1 MSLLD
6 DVSIVVTPN
15 GYKAG
20 TLYGVLPTAVE
31 GSEEVTNGNF
41 ATDSDWTKGTGWT
54 ISGGKASNDGTSGS
68 NNLTQSGILVVGKQ
82 YKIDITVSNY
92 VSGSVEVSAG
102 ADPRGSMSAN
112 GTYTFYQT
120 CTPTT
125 NFYIIAQTFN
135 GSVDNISVKEWTA
148 SDMDVTRETAATRVN
163 EQGLIEEVPYNLLQ
177 QSNTFN
183 TTWTLSSSIDLTSG
197 QSGVGGSTDA
207 WLLKRNSTGS
217 RYIAQALSLS
227 SDQYSFSVYLKAEST
242 NWAYIWSYDG
252 TTQNNAY
259 FDLQNGVV
267 GNTSGANFDGT
278 KIESV
283 GDGWYRCTLIYT
295 QATTIVRIYPA
306 YSNGSISIGTDNGIY
321 IQYSQLEVGSTSKTY
336 LPTTTRL
343 NVPRIDY
350 TGGGCPHIL
359 AEPQRTNLVT
369 YSEDFSN
376 WSNFRSTL
384 TPNETTSPDGTINAY
399 LVEQDYPNTSVHGGL
414 NKSIA
419 VTNGVEYTYSFFV
432 KKKEYSFI
440 ELAEAATSSGN
451 VSTWF
456 DVENGVVGNI
466 GAGSTAQIE
475 NYGNGWYRCSIT
487 FTSAFT
493 GGRNFVLY
501 LTTANGSSVAN
512 IVGGAYIWGAQL
524 EAGSYPTSY
533 IPTSGSAVTRNQDQ
547 FTRDGIG
554 SLINSTEGVLFA
566 EMAALDND
574 LTTRMISLSDGGNTN
589 RIHMFYHSVSNEIAV
604 NYRVSGTTE
613 ASIGFVVSNITNFN
627 KIAFKWKSGDFALW
641 INGVEVGTD
650 SNTTMLPADT
660 LNKLAFEQGN
670 GGNNLYAKVKQL
682 QVYKTALTDMQL
694 IQLTGTAGTDFY
706 ESYEEMAESLTY
718 TIQ

>member
-20 TLYGVLPTAVE
+20 TLYGVLPTATE
-31 GSEEVTNGNF
+31 GSDLVTNGGF
-41 ATDSDWTKGTGWT
+41 DTDSDWNGSGSNGWT

-68 NNLTQSGILVVGKQ
+68 NNLSQSGILEVDKR

-92 VSGSVEVSAG
+92 VSGNVEVSAG
-102 ADPRGSMSAN
+102 ASPRGTMTAN

-120 CTPTT
+120 CTPSTT
-125 NFYIIAQTFN
+125 FYIIANSFD
-135 GSVDNISVKEWTA
+135 GSVDNVSVKEWTA
-148 SDMDVTRETAATRVN
+148 SDMDVTRATAATRVN

-336 LPTTTRL
+336 LPTTTRF

-359 AEPQRTNLVT
+359 AEPQRTNLIT
-369 YSEDFSN
+369 YSEDFTDSSWTN
-376 WSNFRSTL
+376 AGVTV
-384 TPNETTSPDGTINAY
+384 TPNNATSPDGTLNASSIELTSGDFMYFTHNTTIN
-399 LVEQDYPNTSVHGGL
+399 VGDT
-414 NKSIA
+414 
-419 VTNGVEYTYSFFV
+419 YTWSCFV
-432 KKKEYSFI
+432 KSSSLKI
-440 ELAEAATSSGN
+440 NWGGGTPAGTDINTVEALS
-451 VSTWF
+451 
-456 DVENGVVGNI
+456 
-466 GAGSTAQIE
+466 
-475 NYGNGWYRCSIT
+475 NGWYRQVLQRT
-487 FTSAFT
+487 FTAT
-493 GGRNFVLY
+493 GTGMQAMF
-501 LTTANGSSVAN
+501 AEAVA
-512 IVGGAYIWGAQL
+512 GAGLFDVWGASL
-524 EAGSYPTSY
+524 EEGYATSY
-533 IPTSGSAVTRNQDQ
+533 IPTSGSTVTRNQDV

-554 SLINSTEGVLFA
+554 SLINDSEGVLFVEA
-566 EMAALDND
+566 K
-574 LTTRMISLSDGGNTN
+574 TTYDSSTSRRISLSDGSINN
-589 RIHMFYHSVSNEIAV
+589 RVMLEFDE
-604 NYRVSGTTE
+604 TTE
-613 ASIGFVVSNITNFN
+613 NTIKAVITTGGVNSAIMTFAASDLSQYN
-627 KIAFKWKSGDFALW
+627 KIAIKYKLNDFSIW
-641 INGVEVGTD
+641 FNGTEVVTD
-650 SNTTMLPADT
+650 SS
-660 LNKLAFEQGN
+660 
-670 GGNNLYAKVKQL
+670 GGVPTGLTQLVLDGGDGSNFFYGEVKQL
-682 QVYKTALTDMQL
+682 QVYDTALTDMQL
-694 IQLTGTAGTDFY
+694 IQLTGTSGTDFY
-706 ESYEEMAESLTY
+706 ESYSEMAESLTY

>member
-20 TLYGVLPTAVE
+20 ELYAVIP
-31 GSEEVTNGNF
+31 
-41 ATDSDWTKGTGWT
+41 SD
-54 ISGGKASNDGTSGS
+54 
-68 NNLTQSGILVVGKQ
+68 
-82 YKIDITVSNY
+82 
-92 VSGSVEVSAG
+92 G
-102 ADPRGSMSAN
+102 AA
-112 GTYTFYQT
+112 
-120 CTPTT
+120 
-125 NFYIIAQTFN
+125 
-135 GSVDNISVKEWTA
+135 
-148 SDMDVTRETAATRVN
+148 DMDVTRATAATRVN

-227 SDQYSFSVYLKAEST
+227 SAQYSFSVYLKAEST

-336 LPTTTRL
+336 LPTTTRF

-359 AEPQRTNLVT
+359 AEPQRTNTVI
-369 YSEDFSN
+369 YSEDFSQYDTGG
-376 WSNFRSTL
+376 STAPTL
-384 TPNETTSPDGTINAY
+384 TTGQLAPDGTFTATKVSGVIG
-399 LVEQDYPNTSVHGGL
+399 NTSIFARDESSTTASRSIYARTVSGTGTAKLMSYHG
-414 NKSIA
+414 N
-419 VTNGVEYTYSFFV
+419 TN
-432 KKKEYSFI
+432 
-440 ELAEAATSSGN
+440 N
-451 VSTWF
+451 
-456 DVENGVVGNI
+456 
-466 GAGSTAQIE
+466 
-475 NYGNGWYRCSIT
+475 T
-487 FTSAFT
+487 FTITEEWQRFELTGAIAT
-493 GGRNFVLY
+493 GGTNFY
-501 LTTANGSSVAN
+501 AIDFRDYSTTLSEL
-512 IVGGAYIWGAQL
+512 IIWGGQSE
-524 EAGSYPTSY
+524 EATYPTSY
-533 IPTSGSAVTRNQDQ
+533 IPTSGSTVTRNQDI

-566 EMAALDND
+566 EIAALNSGTGSIIISIND
-574 LTTRMISLSDGGNTN
+574 GSLSNSVAIYYYSNENNVAANIFSGGNSPSLVGTIPN
-589 RIHMFYHSVSNEIAV
+589 
-604 NYRVSGTTE
+604 SGTKYD
-613 ASIGFVVSNITNFN
+613 FN
-627 KIAFKWKSGDFALW
+627 KIALKYKSGDSTLW
-641 INGVEVGTD
+641 VNGIEVFTLGD
-650 SNTTMLPADT
+650 SISLTG
-660 LNKLAFEQGN
+660 LNKISFDYGN
-670 GGNNLYAKVKQL
+670 GIFPFYGKVKQL
-682 QVYKTALTDMQL
+682 QVYDTALTDMQL
-694 IQLTGTAGTDFY
+694 IQLTGTSGTDFY
-706 ESYEEMAESLTY
+706 ESYSEMAESLTY

>member
-20 TLYGVLPTAVE
+20 TLYGVIP
-31 GSEEVTNGNF
+31 
-41 ATDSDWTKGTGWT
+41 SD
-54 ISGGKASNDGTSGS
+54 
-68 NNLTQSGILVVGKQ
+68 
-82 YKIDITVSNY
+82 
-92 VSGSVEVSAG
+92 G
-102 ADPRGSMSAN
+102 AA
-112 GTYTFYQT
+112 
-120 CTPTT
+120 
-125 NFYIIAQTFN
+125 
-135 GSVDNISVKEWTA
+135 
-148 SDMDVTRETAATRVN
+148 DMDVTRATAATRVN

-227 SDQYSFSVYLKAEST
+227 SAQYSFSVYLKAEST

-336 LPTTTRL
+336 LPTTTRF

-359 AEPQRTNLVT
+359 AEPQRTNTVI
-369 YSEDFSN
+369 YSEDFSQYDTGG
-376 WSNFRSTL
+376 STAPTL
-384 TPNETTSPDGTINAY
+384 TTGQLAPDGTFTATKVSGVIG
-399 LVEQDYPNTSVHGGL
+399 NTSIFARDESSTTASRSIYARTVSGTGTAKLMSYYL
-414 NKSIA
+414 N
-419 VTNGVEYTYSFFV
+419 TN
-432 KKKEYSFI
+432 
-440 ELAEAATSSGN
+440 N
-451 VSTWF
+451 
-456 DVENGVVGNI
+456 
-466 GAGSTAQIE
+466 
-475 NYGNGWYRCSIT
+475 T
-487 FTSAFT
+487 FTITEEWQRFELTGAIAT
-493 GGRNFVLY
+493 GGTNFY
-501 LTTANGSSVAN
+501 AIDFRDYSTTLSEL
-512 IVGGAYIWGAQL
+512 IIWGGQSE
-524 EAGSYPTSY
+524 EATYPTSY
-533 IPTSGSAVTRNQDQ
+533 IPTSGSTVTRNQDV
-547 FTRDGIG
+547 FSRDGIG

-566 EMAALDND
+566 EIAALNSGTGSIIISIND
-574 LTTRMISLSDGGNTN
+574 GSLSNSVAIYYYSNENNVAANIFSGGNSPSLVGTIPN
-589 RIHMFYHSVSNEIAV
+589 
-604 NYRVSGTTE
+604 SGTKYD
-613 ASIGFVVSNITNFN
+613 FN
-627 KIAFKWKSGDFALW
+627 KIALKYKSGDSTLW
-641 INGVEVGTD
+641 VNGIEVFTLGD
-650 SNTTMLPADT
+650 SISLTG
-660 LNKLAFEQGN
+660 LNKISFDYGN
-670 GGNNLYAKVKQL
+670 GIFPFYGKVKQL
-682 QVYKTALTDMQL
+682 QVYDTALTDMQL
-694 IQLTGTAGTDFY
+694 IQLTGTSGTDFY
-706 ESYEEMAESLTY
+706 ESYSEMAESLTY